1 MQLSRVQRDDS
12 KIQFSD
18 SDGCDLA
25 SRFDARFRCSP
36 FLCDYHR
43 QRAISSTPVHHWNTT
58 ELCTVLSNSFLLTA
72 IGRNKI
78 SSCRINNNILYVC
91 RSFLL
96 FQCICHFSDLYK
108 VCLIIRRILSLEKS
122 ISSFTELMFV
132 VEKGVTSIFLPRFSN
147 AVVIER
153 L

>member
-1 MQLSRVQRDDS
+1 MQLSRVQRDDN

-58 ELCTVLSNSFLLTA
+58 ELCTVLSNRFLLTA
-72 IGRNKI
+72 IGRNNI

-96 FQCICHFSDLYK
+96 FQCICHFCDLYK
-108 VCLIIRRILSLEKS
+108 VRLIIRRILSVEKS
-122 ISSFTELMFV
+122 ISPFAELMFV
-132 VEKGVTSIFLPRFSN
+132 VEKGVTSIFLSWFSN

>member
-1 MQLSRVQRDDS
+1 MQLSRVQRDDN

-58 ELCTVLSNSFLLTA
+58 ELCTVLSNRFLLTA
-72 IGRNKI
+72 IGRNNI
-78 SSCRINNNILYVC
+78 SSFRINNNILYVC

-96 FQCICHFSDLYK
+96 FQCICHFCDLYK
-108 VCLIIRRILSLEKS
+108 VRLIIRRILSVEKS
-122 ISSFTELMFV
+122 ISPFAELMFV
-132 VEKGVTSIFLPRFSN
+132 VEKGVTSIFLSWFSN